1 MTLNEYIIENA
12 DRGGD
17 EGFVRRFSNSEVFF
31 SVDAA
36 AIGASEGPVNVP
48 PGMGLRLQ
56 IAKLDIGRMGLFYA
70 SRDDA
75 RLGEKFAGMPLIRA
89 AQMVCDLPDVD
100 GILIQSD
107 GDAWF
112 VARKE
117 ALREVIGQVR
127 DDVFYKDFSKPPTA
141 S

>member
-1 MTLNEYIIENA
+1 MTLNEYIVENA
-12 DRGGD
+12 GRGAD
-17 EGFVRRFSNSEVFF
+17 ESFLRRFNSAEVFF
-31 SVDAA
+31 ALDSA
-36 AIGASEGPVNVP
+36 AIEAPDGPMSASSGTEIK
-48 PGMGLRLQ
+48 LQ

-70 SRDDA
+70 SKDDA

-89 AQMVCDLPDVD
+89 AQMVCDLSSVD
-100 GILIQSD
+100 GMLLQSD

-127 DDVFYKDFSKPPTA
+127 DDVFYQGFSKPPTA
-141 S
+141 